1 MYDIA
6 MVTFSLCMIV
16 KNEEAVL
23 DRCLSSLSAL
33 MDEIIIVD
41 TGSED
46 ATKEIARQ
54 YTDDVYDFRWT
65 QDFSEARNFAFSK
78 ATMDYI
84 YSADADEMLDELN
97 QSRLR
102 TLKEML
108 LPEVEV
114 VQMKYVTPPDL
125 NTVLNAKKEYRP
137 KLFKRLRT
145 FTWIDPIHETVRMLP
160 VVFDSDVEILHL
172 PQDRHEKR
180 DFHYFQ
186 LSFDRY
192 GSLSDTMLAMYAQE
206 LFLSGKSQDFLNA
219 APIFEQA
226 FRAGK
231 DGTLRRKIACVLVRV
246 YRLQKN
252 YDDFLALTL
261 MDTLNTPCA
270 EICCEIGE
278 YFFRAQNYLMASEW
292 FYNAAYETEAI
303 LDVHASGDRPLYR
316 LSDCYSYLA
325 AEAGEG
331 IFIHE
336 ALQIDYKEKATA
348 CLAAAESWSIPEENL

>member
-1 MYDIA
+1 

-23 DRCLSSLSAL
+23 DRCLSSLSPM

-46 ATKEIARQ
+46 ATKEIAAR
-54 YTDDVYDFRWT
+54 YTDLVYDFRWT
-65 QDFSEARNFAFSK
+65 QDFSDARNFAFSK

-84 YSADADEMLDELN
+84 YSADADEVLDAIN
-97 QSRLR
+97 QSRLQ

-114 VQMKYVTPPDL
+114 VQMKYVTTPDL

-145 FTWIDPIHETVRMLP
+145 FTWIDPIHETVRMAP

-172 PQDRHEKR
+172 PQGRHEER
-180 DFHYFQ
+180 DFHYF
-186 LSFDRY
+186 LLAFDRY
-192 GSLSDTMLAMYAQE
+192 GALSDTMLSMYAQE
-206 LFLSGKSQDFLNA
+206 LFLSGKSQDFLHA
-219 APIFEQA
+219 APVFEQA

-231 DGTLRRKIACVLVRV
+231 SEPLQSKITAVLVRI

-252 YDDFLALTL
+252 MDDFLALTL
-261 MDTLNTPCA
+261 MDALHTPCA

-278 YFFRAQNYLMASEW
+278 YFFQAQNYVLAAEW
-292 FYNAAYETEAI
+292 FCLAAYETEAI

-325 AEAGEG
+325 TEDSKG
-331 IFIHE
+331 IFIQE
-336 ALQIDYKEKATA
+336 VTPMDYKEKAAA
-348 CLAAAESWSIPEENL
+348 CLAAAENWSIPEENL

>member
-1 MYDIA
+1 

-23 DRCLSSLSAL
+23 ERCLSSLAPL

-46 ATKEIARQ
+46 ATKEIASR
-54 YTDDVYDFRWT
+54 YTERIYDFRWT

-78 ATMDYI
+78 AGMDYI
-84 YSADADEMLDELN
+84 YSADADEVLDAVN
-97 QSRLR
+97 QSRLQ
-102 TLKEML
+102 TLKEIL

-114 VQMKYVTPPDL
+114 VQMKYVTSPDL

-145 FTWIDPIHETVRMLP
+145 FTWIDPIHETVRMAP

-172 PQDRHEKR
+172 PQGRHEER
-180 DFHYFQ
+180 DFHYF
-186 LSFDRY
+186 LLAFDRY
-192 GSLSDTMLAMYAQE
+192 GNLSDSMLAMYAQE

-219 APIFEQA
+219 EPAFEQA
-226 FRAGK
+226 FRVGK
-231 DGTLRRKIACVLVRV
+231 AEPLRRKIIAVLARI
-246 YRLQKN
+246 YRLRKN
-252 YDDFLALTL
+252 TDDFLALTL
-261 MDTLNTPCA
+261 MDALNTPCA

-278 YFFRAQNYLMASEW
+278 YFFQAQNYVLASEW
-292 FYNAAYETEAI
+292 FYVAAYETEAI

-316 LSDCYSYLA
+316 LSDCYSCLA
-325 AEAGEG
+325 TDSGKGIYIREAVPT
-331 IFIHE
+331 
-336 ALQIDYKEKATA
+336 DYKEKAAA
-348 CLAAAESWSIPEENL
+348 CLAAAENWSIPEENL

>member
-1 MYDIA
+1 
-6 MVTFSLCMIV
+6 MIV

-23 DRCLSSLSAL
+23 ERCLSSLSSL

-41 TGSED
+41 TGSDD
-46 ATKEIARQ
+46 ATKEISYR
-54 YTDDVYDFRWT
+54 YTDQVYDFRWT

-84 YSADADEMLDELN
+84 YSADADEVLDELN

-108 LPEVEV
+108 LTEVEV
-114 VQMKYVTPPDL
+114 VQMKYVTPSDL

-137 KLFKRLRT
+137 KLFKRLRS
-145 FTWIDPIHETVRMLP
+145 FTWIDPIHETVRMAP
-160 VVFDSDVEILHL
+160 VVFDSEVEILHL
-172 PQDRHEKR
+172 PQGRHEER
-180 DFHYFQ
+180 DFHYFL

-192 GSLSDTMLAMYAQE
+192 GSLSDSMLAMYAQE
-206 LFLSGKSQDFLNA
+206 LFLSGKSQDFLDA

-226 FRAGK
+226 FRAPGK
-231 DGTLRRKIACVLVRV
+231 DVALRRKLAAVLVRV

-261 MDTLNTPCA
+261 MDAVNTPCA
-270 EICCEIGE
+270 EVCCEIGE
-278 YFFRAQNYLMASEW
+278 YFFHAQNYVMASEW
-292 FYNAAYETEAI
+292 FYNAAYETSAI

-331 IFIHE
+331 IFIQE
-336 ALQIDYKEKATA
+336 ALEADYKEKAAA
-348 CLAAAESWSIPEENL
+348 CLAAAENWTIPEENL